1 MKALKLALV
10 AASTAALSTCA
21 STAPAEKSIE
31 PTIEPPTVADT
42 AFVLSRDP
50 APVKTMA
57 TAGVTEKNLSHVH
70 ISDLWWGFRGD
81 YLKIGEARARERDA
95 EISEKQ
101 APSDF
106 WDEQSAVETIY
117 IWSTFCNECHGGRRK
132 MEDVVKMPGPAAN
145 WGRSE
150 GLFFGVR
157 RPYAEIFRII
167 SNGKIEKEGN
177 RWKMP
182 AWRGKLSRE
191 QIWALIYFIEY
202 QSGGIE
208 GRFPPSLYPRG
219 EITDRP

>member
-1 MKALKLALV
+1 VKLATLAPLP
-10 AASTAALSTCA
+10 AAVFALSGCA
-21 STAPAEKSIE
+21 STGAAEK
-31 PTIEPPTVADT
+31 TIEPPAAADS

-50 APVKTMA
+50 VAARKPEPADMGQV
-57 TAGVTEKNLSHVH
+57 HVG
-70 ISDLWWGFRGD
+70 DLWWPFRGG
-81 YLKIGEARARERDA
+81 YLTVGEARARDRDA

-106 WDEQSAVETIY
+106 WDEQTAVETIY
-117 IWSTFCNECHGGRRK
+117 TWSIFCNECHGGRRR

-145 WGRSE
+145 WGRGE

-157 RPYAEIFRII
+157 RPYAEIFKTI

-182 AWRGKLSRE
+182 AWRGKLSKE

-219 EITDRP
+219 ETAERP

>member
-1 MKALKLALV
+1 MRHVNRSVAPGLLALGAWL
-10 AASTAALSTCA
+10 AACA
-21 STAPAEKSIE
+21 STNPVEK
-31 PTIEPPTVADT
+31 TIEPPAASDS

-50 APVKTMA
+50 APARKA
-57 TAGVTEKNLSHVH
+57 EQADASQIHVG
-70 ISDLWWGFRGD
+70 DLWWPFRGS
-81 YLKIGEARARERDA
+81 YLKLNEARTRDRDG

-101 APSDF
+101 APSGF
-106 WDEQSAVETIY
+106 WDEQTAVETIY

-145 WGRSE
+145 WGRGD
-150 GLFFGVR
+150 GLFFGIR
-157 RPYAEIFRII
+157 RPYADIFRTI
-167 SNGKIEKEGN
+167 SNGKIEREGN

-182 AWRGKLSRE
+182 AWRGKLANE

-219 EITDRP
+219 ETVDRQ

>member
-1 MKALKLALV
+1 V
-10 AASTAALSTCA
+10 
-21 STAPAEKSIE
+21 
-31 PTIEPPTVADT
+31 
-42 AFVLSRDP
+42 
-50 APVKTMA
+50 
-57 TAGVTEKNLSHVH
+57 HVG
-70 ISDLWWGFRGD
+70 DLWWPFRGG
-81 YLKIGEARARERDA
+81 YLKVGEARARDRDA

-106 WDEQSAVETIY
+106 WDEQTAVETIY
-117 IWSTFCNECHGGRRK
+117 TWSIFCNECHGGRRR

-145 WGRSE
+145 WGRGE

-157 RPYAEIFRII
+157 RPYAEIFKTI

-182 AWRGKLSRE
+182 AWRGKLSKE

-219 EITDRP
+219 ETAERP

>member
-1 MKALKLALV
+1 MKLLRLAPL
-10 AASTAALSTCA
+10 AASTVALATCA
-21 STAPAEKSIE
+21 STAPAEK
-31 PTIEPPTVADT
+31 TIEPPAATDT

-50 APVKTMA
+50 APVRA
-57 TAGVTEKNLSHVH
+57 AAPEPHIGQVHVG
-70 ISDLWWGFRGD
+70 DLWWAFRAD
-81 YLKIGEARARERDA
+81 YLKVAEPRARDRDG

-101 APSDF
+101 APNDF
-106 WDEQSAVETIY
+106 WDEQTAVETIFT
-117 IWSTFCNECHGGRRK
+117 WSTFCNECHGGRRR

-145 WGRSE
+145 WGRGE
-150 GLFFGVR
+150 GLFFGIR
-157 RPYAEIFRII
+157 RPYADIFRTI

-182 AWRGKLSRE
+182 AWRGKLSKE

-219 EITDRP
+219 ETADRP